1 MDLLSFQVQTALFL
15 AIVLVTICYLKKS
28 KENSNL
34 SHQII
39 APEPPGAWPII
50 GHLHLLSGPTP
61 LARTL
66 GALANKHGPIFSLR
80 LGTHQALVI
89 SNMELIKQCF
99 TSNDR
104 VFATLPNTAVGQ
116 HIGYANAVF
125 GLAPYGSYW
134 RYIKKLVTLQL
145 MTATQLE
152 KLKPLRSSEVGYF
165 IKNLYQRV
173 FGPVEMTIHHNEVID
188 RALKGI
194 KTDLSPGHALHY
206 SKNVITLNSCLEDLT
221 FNIIT
226 RILVGKR
233 FSSGESSELKFKEGV
248 KKALYLS
255 GVFVLSDAISI
266 LEWFDVGGYLKKMKE
281 TAKELD
287 QVLEEWLQE
296 RIEMRKRCGIEETDQ
311 SDFVDVMLSALPE
324 GENVFGFKR
333 ETVVKA
339 TMLILILTGSE
350 STAETLTW
358 AISLL
363 LNNNHAF
370 TLAQEELDAKVG
382 MNKWVEES
390 DIKNLHYLQSI
401 IKETLR
407 LYPPGPLAG
416 PHQATKDC
424 NIGGY
429 YVPKGTRL
437 IVNLWKLHR
446 DPNVWIDFNEFRLER
461 FLNEHRNVDFKGKH
475 FEYIPFGAGR
485 RMCPGM
491 TFGLQVVHLTLAR
504 LIQGF
509 NISTYMGG
517 PVDMGEGLGIALPKL
532 KPLEVVLTPR
542 LAHELYENL

>member
-15 AIVLVTICYLKKS
+15 AIVLMVIRYFKKS

-34 SHQII
+34 SHHQII

-99 TSNDR
+99 TSNDC
-104 VFATLPNTAVGQ
+104 VFATRPNMAVGQ
-116 HIGYANAVF
+116 HIGYDNAIL

-152 KLKPLRSSEVGYF
+152 KLKPVRSSEVDYF
-165 IKNLYQRV
+165 IKNLYQ
-173 FGPVEMTIHHNEVID
+173 HHNKVSD
-188 RALKGI
+188 
-194 KTDLSPGHALHY
+194 KTDLSPGQTLHY
-206 SKNVITLNSCLEDLT
+206 NSKNVISLNSCLEDLT

-233 FSSGESSELKFKEGV
+233 FSSGESSDLKFKEGV

-296 RIEMRKRCGIEETDQ
+296 RIEMMRKRCGIEE
-311 SDFVDVMLSALPE
+311 SDHQYDFLDVMLSALPE
-324 GENVFGFKR
+324 GEIVFGFKR

-363 LNNNHAF
+363 LNNNHAL
-370 TLAQEELDAKVG
+370 TLAQEELDANVG
-382 MNKWVEES
+382 INKWVEES

-416 PHQATKDC
+416 PHQATQDC
-424 NIGGY
+424 KIGGY

-446 DPNVWIDFNEFRLER
+446 DPNVWIDCNGFRPER
-461 FLNEHRNVDFKGKH
+461 FLNEHRDVDFKGKH

-485 RMCPGM
+485 RMCPAM

-542 LAHELYENL
+542 LSHKLYENL